1 MKRDNKTIKKI
12 ISSLIVLPVIV
23 IMCSVVAYGKEDK
36 KAVPMDLN
44 GTEWMVEMV
53 FVTSKGKKNMSDDTL
68 LFADKKFI
76 SDGFDKK
83 GYEPT
88 NYSLTVEEDGSTRF
102 GTMQIKGK
110 ETSFW
115 KGKVKGDKID
125 GSVHTQFSNNTTS
138 TTYFSGTLT
147 SGALKP
153 KVKTQPKFPTPT
165 PEPPPTKIMPVVPA
179 QPVVEEVSEIEA
191 APEVVAEVVQ
201 EAAPV
206 SDDEVAQ

>member
-1 MKRDNKTIKKI
+1 MMLSI
-12 ISSLIVLPVIV
+12 IFLT
-23 IMCSVVAYGKEDK
+23 CSVVAHAKEDSG
-36 KAVPMDLN
+36 AVPMDLN
-44 GTEWMVEMV
+44 GTEWAVEMV
-53 FVTSKGKKNMSDDTL
+53 YVTSKGKKNTSDDTL

-76 SDGFDKK
+76 SGDFDNK
-83 GYEPT
+83 GYTPT
-88 NYSLTVEEDGSTRF
+88 NYSLTLEEDGTTRF

-179 QPVVEEVSEIEA
+179 EPVAENIGEAVEEAVSETAEEAVQPVVES
-191 APEVVAEVVQ
+191 PAE
-201 EAAPV
+201 
-206 SDDEVAQ
+206 